1 MWSYLRI
8 DPRSSQVPPRD
19 AQEARAEA
27 ADRTA
32 SPLERPARRPPR
44 RAPRKR
50 RSWVASRS
58 DASALAPRPEILEDE
73 PVRRLGRAAPTGG
86 RREQSRARW
95 RVAGPTRSALALETI
110 GVFRVVSRRSLV
122 HYCFDGHPYAANREL
137 ARLERNGLIKIT
149 TVRSGRPRRKS
160 AKNPSGL
167 AYGYQVYSLT
177 GKGRDLVAARRRNAA
192 QSVERVVSAD
202 SQRFW
207 TGQGDPRQ
215 LRHDHQVFDA
225 VAEETAGLEE
235 SRCHVRRVR
244 LESELRG
251 LLAAAG
257 HEGRKRDG
265 PEGELASRRKCAQDL
280 GLRVFETGV
289 PLPDALLEIEH
300 PDGSITTR
308 SLEVTTSQYSAAQV
322 AEKRAAGFR
331 LYGWSGR
338 DQKRA
343 GTVGREEFPLSWG
356 R

>member
-8 DPRSSQVPPRD
+8 DPRSPEVPTRD
-19 AQEARAEA
+19 AQEAPAEA
-27 ADRTA
+27 ARAD
-32 SPLERPARRPPR
+32 PLGKPARRPTR
-44 RAPRKR
+44 RSARKR

-58 DASALAPRPEILEDE
+58 DAPVLAPRPEILEDE
-73 PVRRLGRAAPTGG
+73 SVRKIGRAIPTGG
-86 RREQSRARW
+86 RREQSRARS
-95 RVAGPTRSALALETI
+95 RIAGPTRAALALETI

-122 HYCFDGHPYAANREL
+122 HYCFDGHPYAANRAL
-137 ARLERNGLIKIT
+137 SRLERDGLIKIT
-149 TVRSGRPRRKS
+149 TVRSGKPRRKS

-177 GKGRDLVAARRRNAA
+177 GKGRDLVASRRRNPAE
-192 QSVERVVSAD
+192 SVERAVPTD
-202 SQRFW
+202 NQRFW
-207 TGQGDPRQ
+207 AGQGDPRQ

-225 VAEETAGLEE
+225 VAQEAADLDE

-257 HEGRKRDG
+257 HEGRKAAG
-265 PEGELASRRKCAQDL
+265 AEGEIASRRKCAQDL

-289 PLPDALLEIEH
+289 PLPDALIEIEH

-331 LYGWSGR
+331 LYGWSSR
-338 DQKRA
+338 DQRRA